1 MAVYNSGSEQLSIQ
15 IRAVCVPES
24 ASVISMIAV
33 RYLLSLGR
41 YYCLSLQ
48 QGKLSLD
55 IGRLLALLIYMG
67 D

>member
-24 ASVISMIAV
+24 ASVISKTAV